1 MSERAAPYVLD
12 RPADNAARVRRPPR
26 PEPLPDLTP
35 DEVRE
40 VMHAAQLAKAGL
52 AWQSV
57 LIGRG
62 GRLEVQP
69 LIKRP

>member
-40 VMHAAQLAKAGL
+40 VMHAAQLAKGGRAY
-52 AWQSV
+52 QSV
-57 LIGRG
+57 IFFRA
-62 GRLEVQP
+62 GRLVVQP
-69 LIKRP
+69 LAKMP